1 MFKWIF
7 QEKCWKC
14 QEISRKVHKKP
25 PLSAALLVPE
35 TDLPCL
41 FIHMLND
48 GQRLHMIPFL
58 TQKLSAHL
66 LSFLGSL
73 TVYLLLLHKCN
84 SILSLILAGFPAFFF
99 VKFLKYFC
107 SYF

>member
-1 MFKWIF
+1 M
-7 QEKCWKC
+7 
-14 QEISRKVHKKP
+14 HKKP

-66 LSFLGSL
+66 LSFLNHDADAFHRGAG
-73 TVYLLLLHKCN
+73 
-84 SILSLILAGFPAFFF
+84 ILAQLDEP
-99 VKFLKYFC
+99 LKRLAVGKEVIDDEHMILR
-107 SYF
+107 S